1 MVQGLVPCYSR
12 LEAGGECIA
21 KITIEGLKFSYGKT
35 KILDGFDV
43 AVGGSEV
50 LSLVGPNGCGKTTL
64 IKCVCGILRPEGTIL
79 LGEEEVGSMSRRD
92 VARFIGYVP
101 QSTTSVL
108 STTVFDTI
116 LMGRKPHM
124 GWRVGDDDIDRVV
137 EVMKLLSIEEF
148 ALRDFSELS
157 GGQKQRVLIARAL
170 AQEPEV
176 LLLDEPTSN
185 LDIKHQLEVMETIR
199 SLVKRTGISAL
210 MAIHDLNLAARF
222 SDTLVMLKDGKV
234 HAKGDP
240 FSLLTKENIRS
251 IFGVEAVVMRDL
263 DRPYVVPLRSLD
275 GETI

>member
-1 MVQGLVPCYSR
+1 M
-12 LEAGGECIA
+12 
-21 KITIEGLKFSYGKT
+21 
-35 KILDGFDV
+35 
-43 AVGGSEV
+43 
-50 LSLVGPNGCGKTTL
+50 GPNGCGKTTL
-64 IKCVCGILRPEGTIL
+64 IKCICGILRPEGTIL
-79 LGEEEVGSMSRRD
+79 LGEDDVALMSRRE
-92 VARFIGYVP
+92 VARYIGYVP

-124 GWRVGDDDIDRVV
+124 GWRVQDEDIDRVV
-137 EVMKLLSIEEF
+137 EVMKLLSIQEF

-157 GGQKQRVLIARAL
+157 GGQRQRVLIARAL

-185 LDIKHQLEVMETIR
+185 LDIKHQLEVMETIHT
-199 SLVKRTGISAL
+199 LVKRTGISAL

-240 FSLLTKENIRS
+240 FSLLTRDNIKT

-275 GETI
+275 GETIYAEF

>member
-1 MVQGLVPCYSR
+1 
-12 LEAGGECIA
+12 
-21 KITIEGLKFSYGKT
+21 
-35 KILDGFDV
+35 V

-124 GWRVGDDDIDRVV
+124 GWRVADEDIDRVV

-170 AQEPEV
+170 CQEPEV

-240 FSLLTKENIRS
+240 FSLLTKDNIRS
-251 IFGVEAVVMRDL
+251 IFGVEAEVMRDL

>member
-1 MVQGLVPCYSR
+1 
-12 LEAGGECIA
+12 
-21 KITIEGLKFSYGKT
+21 
-35 KILDGFDV
+35 V

-124 GWRVGDDDIDRVV
+124 GWRVADEDIDRVV

-170 AQEPEV
+170 CQEPEV

-222 SDTLVMLKDGKV
+222 SDNLVMMKDGKV

-240 FSLLTKENIRS
+240 FSLLTKDNIRS
-251 IFGVEAVVMRDL
+251 IFGVEAEVMRDL

>member
-1 MVQGLVPCYSR
+1 
-12 LEAGGECIA
+12 
-21 KITIEGLKFSYGKT
+21 
-35 KILDGFDV
+35 V

-124 GWRVGDDDIDRVV
+124 GWRVADEDIDRVV

-170 AQEPEV
+170 CQEPEV

-240 FSLLTKENIRS
+240 FSLLTSKNIKT

-275 GETI
+275 GEHLILEEM